1 MAEVITMLV
10 SPNTPNPNLIGDWAL
25 MAAQLTACKQLLNTN
40 SLMLTEWETTTRP
53 EIAEGTYLQHLG
65 AIYIVEDDDFAIADG
80 DLGAAG
86 TYYIRLTTSGV
97 TLTVDFESSLA
108 GYTWDY
114 ENNGLYNGTHQIL
127 PYSITYAAAPTY
139 AKYKIM
145 NLSTNNAGDFILID
159 SNGESVSDITTTGAI
174 TGASINTNNFALQ
187 VYKVDIGVWDMD
199 ATATVN
205 VDVSA
210 IDVTKII
217 SVIGYIH
224 NDDQDYRF
232 PLAIW
237 QDEIKL
243 GLNEA
248 GELLSI
254 TRATA
259 GFFDGVAY
267 NSILINRGEI
277 LVFYGE

>member
-114 ENNGLYNGTHQIL
+114 ENNGLYNGASQIL

-139 AKYKIM
+139 AKHTIM
-145 NLSTNNAGDFILID
+145 NLSTNNAGDFILVD
-159 SNGESVSDITTTGAI
+159 SDGRFESLRSDSIETDGTALRTKVIATGTWDITTVG
-174 TGASINTNNFALQ
+174 SRNFAHGLTANKIRNVQ
-187 VYKVDIGVWDMD
+187 VIIQTD
-199 ATATVN
+199 AET
-205 VDVSA
+205 DVSNLSA
-210 IDVTKII
+210 SLFEVAPLWFQEI
-217 SVIGYIH
+217 SVVGANVALYP
-224 NDDQDYRF
+224 NPAAYDNANF
-232 PLAIW
+232 N
-237 QDEIKL
+237 
-243 GLNEA
+243 G
-248 GELLSI
+248 
-254 TRATA
+254 TA
-259 GFFDGVAY
+259 V
-267 NSILINRGEI
+267 NRGWITITYE
-277 LVFYGE
+277 V

>member
-1 MAEVITMLV
+1 MAITLLA
-10 SPNTPNPNLIGDWAL
+10 SANTPLPTVAADWTL
-25 MAAQLTACKQLLNTN
+25 MYAQLTACKQLLTTN
-40 SLMLTEWETTTRP
+40 PQILTEWETTTVP
-53 EIAEGTYLQHLG
+53 ELAKGTYIQHLG
-65 AIYIVEDDDFAIADG
+65 AIYIVDTANFPI
-80 DLGAAG
+80 AAG
-86 TYYIRLTTSGV
+86 ALAVGVNYIRLTTSGV
-97 TLTVDFESSLA
+97 TLTVDWAVSLA

-114 ENNGLYNGTHQIL
+114 ENNGLYNGASQIL

>member
-1 MAEVITMLV
+1 MAITLLV
-10 SPNTPNPNLIGDWAL
+10 SANTPNPNVIGDWNL
-25 MAAQLTACKQLLNTN
+25 QAAQLTACKQLLNCD
-40 SLMLTEWETTTRP
+40 SQILTEWETTTVP
-53 EIAEGTYLQHLG
+53 EIAKGTYIQHLG
-65 AIYIVEDDDFAIADG
+65 AIYIVDTANFPI
-80 DLGAAG
+80 AAG
-86 TYYIRLTTSGV
+86 ALAVGVNYIRLTTSGV
-97 TLTVDFESSLA
+97 TLTVDWAVSLA

-114 ENNGLYNGTHQIL
+114 ENNGLYNGASQIL

-139 AKYKIM
+139 AKHTIM

-237 QDEIKL
+237 QNDIEL
-243 GLNEA
+243 ALNEA

-254 TRATA
+254 TRATS

-267 NSILINRGEI
+267 NSTLINRGEI
-277 LVFYGE
+277 LVIYGE